1 TGESGTGKEVVA
13 RAIHRRSQRAGNAFV
28 AVNCGAIPAE
38 LIESELFGHV
48 RGSFTGATMD
58 RRGLWQEAHLGTIF
72 LDEITETTPAFQV
85 KLLRALQEGEIRRVG
100 SNHTLQVDVRIIA
113 ATNRDVEGEM
123 HDGRFRQDLLYRLN
137 AVTLHLPPLRAR
149 SEDIMPLARRFAERA
164 KRAGE
169 RPVSFSREAVSLLES
184 YSWPGNIRE
193 LENSIVRATAL
204 CDGIVRPEDLPER
217 ISKAVSEPPPLQAQE
232 AIAATQ
238 PETGESEDHLL
249 SLSELE
255 CRHIRHVLERTH
267 GNKQAAARILG
278 IDRST
283 LQRMIKRHNL
293 EEVKTETGGA

>member
-1 TGESGTGKEVVA
+1 
-13 RAIHRRSQRAGNAFV
+13 
-28 AVNCGAIPAE
+28 
-38 LIESELFGHV
+38 
-48 RGSFTGATMD
+48 MD

-100 SNHTLQVDVRIIA
+100 SNHTLQVDVRVIA
-113 ATNRDVEGEM
+113 ATNRDVDGEM
-123 HDGRFRQDLLYRLN
+123 RDGRFRQDLLYRLN

-149 SEDIMPLARRFAERA
+149 SEDIMPLARRFAERS

-169 RPVSFSREAVSLLES
+169 RPVSFSREAVAILEN
-184 YSWPGNIRE
+184 YRWPGNIRE

-217 ISKAVSEPPPLQAQE
+217 ISSSSAEPPSPQIQE
-232 AIAATQ
+232 AVPTPTTAANAGD
-238 PETGESEDHLL
+238 GEEELL

-255 CRHIRHVLERTH
+255 CRHIHRVLERTH
-267 GNKQAAARILG
+267 GNKQAAARVLG

-293 EEVKTETGGA
+293 DEVKTDGAERRNDEV